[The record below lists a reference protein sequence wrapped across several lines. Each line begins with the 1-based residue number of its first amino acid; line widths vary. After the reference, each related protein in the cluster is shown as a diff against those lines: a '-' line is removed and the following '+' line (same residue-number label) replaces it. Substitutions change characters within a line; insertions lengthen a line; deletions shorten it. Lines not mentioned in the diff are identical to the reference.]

1 MKEDLSYIRENWERV
16 REKIEEIAS
25 RVGRDAKKIKVVAVA
40 KGVSSSYIEEAF
52 FSGIRIIGESRIQE
66 AERKIKEISNLP
78 IEWHMVGHLQTNKV
92 KKAVKLFSL
101 IHSLDRFSLAYE
113 LNKEGEKLG
122 KKIKVLIQFNT
133 SGESSKLGFKEDE
146 FFRNLDII
154 MDLKYI
160 DISGLM
166 TIGPL
171 TTDKNL
177 IRLAFK
183 KLYKLREKL
192 IRETKWELPYLS
204 MGMSEDFP
212 IAIEEGANLLRLGR
226 IIFLKDFEVRV

>member
-1 MKEDLSYIRENWERV
+1 MKEDLSYIRENWEKV
-16 REKIEEIAS
+16 REKIEKVAS
-25 RVGRDAKKIKVVAVA
+25 RVGRDAKEIKVVAVA
-40 KGVSSSYIEEAF
+40 KGVSSSYIKEAF
-52 FSGIRIIGESRIQE
+52 LAGIKIIGENRVQE
-66 AERKIKEISNLP
+66 AEKKIKELSNLP
-78 IEWHMVGHLQTNKV
+78 IEWHMVGHLQTNKA

-101 IHSLDRFSLAYE
+101 IHSLDKFSLAYE

-122 KKIKVLIQFNT
+122 RKIKVLIQFNT
-133 SGESSKLGFKEDE
+133 SGESSKFGFKEDE
-146 FFRNLDII
+146 FFKNLDII
-154 MDLKYI
+154 MNLKYI
-160 DISGLM
+160 DILGLM

-183 KLYKLREKL
+183 RLYKLREKL
-192 IRETKWELPYLS
+192 IEETKWELPYLS

-226 IIFLKDFEVRV
+226 IIFLKDFEVRI